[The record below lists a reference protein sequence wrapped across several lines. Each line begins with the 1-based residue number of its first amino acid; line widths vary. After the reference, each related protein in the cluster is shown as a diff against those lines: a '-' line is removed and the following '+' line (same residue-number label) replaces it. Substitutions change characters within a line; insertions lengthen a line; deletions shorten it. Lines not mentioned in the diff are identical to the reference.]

1 MTTVTNLHN
10 SENRAVRDYVQIAEN
25 YALGVVAGIIPACK
39 FVRQACQRQIN
50 DLKDPP
56 HGYVYDVSFGER
68 VCSFVELCPHIKGPL
83 ATKGLLLTLEPWQV
97 FILMTVFSWVDD
109 EGNRRFRRVYIEV
122 PRGNG
127 KSAFAA
133 PIGLY
138 MLALDG
144 EEGAEV
150 YSAATTRDQARIVFR
165 AAQQMVRK
173 MPKYRRRFGV
183 EVPAQAIVQQSTN
196 STFQALSA
204 DGHTL
209 DGLNIH
215 AAIIDELHAHRTR
228 DVYDVLESGF
238 GKRLQSILWMITTAG
253 ADKHGIC
260 YEVRDYVLK
269 VLNGDAS
276 DDAAES
282 TFGIVYT
289 IDEGDDYFAESSLR
303 KANPNWGVSVDP
315 KAVMQTASKAKQV
328 ATARPGY
335 LTKHLD
341 IWVDANEA
349 LFDTECW
356 RACEDKT
363 LNELDFVADE
373 MVAALDLASKI
384 DIGARVNVYRRWNG
398 NEQHFY
404 FFPKF
409 WLPMQ
414 AIEEDRHPF
423 YRGWEMGGHITGTPG
438 ETIDFET
445 IKDDI
450 VENTIG
456 SNIQAICA
464 DPWQATYLLQKL
476 EAEGLPAEEYR
487 MTVQNM
493 SEATK
498 TFDAIM
504 REGRAHHPGNPVF
517 NWMVGNVVGHYD
529 AKENVFPNKE
539 RRANKIDGAIAAIM
553 GLGWFVKGGEA
564 EGPSIYEE
572 RGVLFL

>member
-1 MTTVTNLHN
+1 M
-10 SENRAVRDYVQIAEN
+10 RDYEALALN
-25 YALGVVAGIIPACK
+25 YARGVVAGLIPACK
-39 FVRQACQRQIN
+39 FVRQACQRQLD
-50 DLKDPP
+50 DLDSAP
-56 HGYVYDVSFGER
+56 HGYHFDAAKGAR

-97 FILMTVFSWVDD
+97 FILMTVFGWVDD
-109 EGNRRFRRVYIEV
+109 DGNRRFRRVYIEV

-144 EEGAEV
+144 EQGAEV

-165 AAQQMVRK
+165 AAQAMAKK
-173 MPKYRRRFGV
+173 MPGFRKRFGV
-183 EVPAQAIVQQSTN
+183 DVPAQAVTQLSTN

-215 AAIIDELHAHRTR
+215 IAIVDELHAHKTR
-228 DVYDVLESGF
+228 EVYDVLESGF
-238 GKRLQSILWMITTAG
+238 GKRLQSMLWMITTAG
-253 ADKHGIC
+253 ANKHGIC

-269 VLNGDAS
+269 VLAKDAN

-289 IDEGDDYFAESSLR
+289 IDEGDDPFEESSLR
-303 KANPNWGVSVDP
+303 KANPNWGISVDP
-315 KAVMQTASKAKQV
+315 KAVLQTASKAKQV

-349 LFDTECW
+349 LFDTEQW
-356 RACEDKT
+356 RKCEDQT
-363 LNELDFVADE
+363 LDELDFAGDE
-373 MVAALDLASKI
+373 MVSALDLASKI
-384 DIGARVNVYRRWNG
+384 DIAARVNVYRRWIDG
-398 NEQHFY
+398 KAHFY

-409 WLPMQ
+409 WLPLA

-423 YRGWEMGGHITGTPG
+423 YRGWEMAGHIEGTPG
-438 ETIDFET
+438 ETIDFDT

-450 VENTIG
+450 VDG
-456 SNIQAICA
+456 SLGRNIQAVCA
-464 DPWQATYLLQKL
+464 DPWQATYLLQKVA
-476 EAEGLPAEEYR
+476 AEGLPAEEYR
-487 MTVQNM
+487 MTVQNL

-504 REGRAHHPGNPVF
+504 REGRAHHPGNAVL

-529 AKENVFPNKE
+529 AKENVFPRKE
-539 RRANKIDGAIAAIM
+539 RSANKIDGAVAAIM
-553 GLGWFVKGGEA
+553 GLGWFVQGGE
-564 EGPSIYEE
+564 ESGPSVYEE
-572 RGVLFL
+572 RGLLIL